1 MYSKS
6 LPRHLKWSNT
16 ISTFSVEASQDDVPP
31 AEAEE
36 EEEALEG
43 LREMCKR
50 VLSSVGLGL
59 RTGSPRTTSKDQVD
73 IAGVEKLV
81 LLLLRGGGD
90 LRPKEAEMA

>member
-16 ISTFSVEASQDDVPP
+16 VSTFRVEASQDD
-31 AEAEE
+31 AAEE
-36 EEEALEG
+36 EEEEEEG

-59 RTGSPRTTSKDQVD
+59 RTGSPRTTS
-73 IAGVEKLV
+73 
-81 LLLLRGGGD
+81 
-90 LRPKEAEMA
+90 